1 MDARSSL
8 SEAQRLSAVE
18 LFEAGWG
25 DTSVARRLGVVRWPV
40 KTLYRRWLI
49 RGRGALFMPPTKR
62 SYPFEIKVE
71 VARRF
76 LAGESKTALA
86 QEFDLSSPLLV
97 SVWARIFR
105 EKGEDGLKPKRRGR
119 PSAAAESADEV
130 LALRREVERLR
141 AENAYL
147 GKLQALMEQ
156 QRRSR

>member
-1 MDARSSL
+1 MGGRRHEIDLFTANTQELRETLRPHIIAGRRAQPKSPRAPEARSST
-8 SEAQRLSAVE
+8 
-18 LFEAGWG
+18 GG
-25 DTSVARRLGVVRWPV
+25 NP
-40 KTLYRRWLI
+40 
-49 RGRGALFMPPTKR
+49 
-62 SYPFEIKVE
+62 YPFEIKVE